1 VPVSQVTKFY
11 MVAPNVCGFSVWN
24 LTLFHPANIQ
34 NFEVVSR
41 FLEKL
46 CTPDLTL
53 RFLEHFALFCEGES
67 KIICSVGSCCAVATT
82 HVVYLSPTIV
92 VQM

>member
-1 VPVSQVTKFY
+1 
-11 MVAPNVCGFSVWN
+11 ME
-24 LTLFHPANIQ
+24 LTLFHPASIQ

-46 CTPDLTL
+46 CTLDLTL
-53 RFLEHFALFCEGES
+53 QFLECFALFCEGES
-67 KIICSVGSCCAVATT
+67 KVICGVGTCCAVAAI